1 MGQAA
6 NDGSFLNI
14 WLMTQVITN
23 SITFIVGLIEVV
35 QFWVAQRKAAD
46 TTRVE
51 ESELKHAVAKGNAA
65 EE

>member
-1 MGQAA
+1 M
-6 NDGSFLNI
+6 NI

-51 ESELKHAVAKGNAA
+51 ESDLKHAVAKSNAA